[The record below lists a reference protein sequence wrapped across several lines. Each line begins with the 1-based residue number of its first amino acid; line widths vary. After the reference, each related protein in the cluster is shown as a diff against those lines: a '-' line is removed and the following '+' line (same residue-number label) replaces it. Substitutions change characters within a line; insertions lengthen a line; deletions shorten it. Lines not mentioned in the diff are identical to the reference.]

1 MSREG
6 LQTRIKKTAGATQH
20 LINPCKIRRMLT
32 IKKTT
37 RMICVAATRLYAN
50 MVGPIITKRTT
61 PNNTA
66 CRTEQQ
72 NVQAQTDNTACHHTP
87 RPPPILHDTTLE
99 QYNLRQTLQ
108 LGTPARND
116 QGRGRVSVQFVEA
129 RDAFACLEQPLL
141 HTGVLHIQRGVVWTM
156 RRYTIKKVRNPYREM
171 PSRDTDKKYAVHK
184 STQSQQL
191 WERGKSIDSRHRRII
206 VVRWVGLRQHGWVG
220 GWVGGWLERP
230 R

>member
-1 MSREG
+1 
-6 LQTRIKKTAGATQH
+6 
-20 LINPCKIRRMLT
+20 
-32 IKKTT
+32 
-37 RMICVAATRLYAN
+37 MICVAATRLYAN
-50 MVGPIITKRTT
+50 MVGPIITKRNT

-141 HTGVLHIQRGVVWTM
+141 HTGVLHIQRGVAWTM
-156 RRYTIKKVRNPYREM
+156 RRYTIKKSGIRIARCHRATRTRN
-171 PSRDTDKKYAVHK
+171 
-184 STQSQQL
+184 TQCTRARKVNNYGKEENRSIVATEGSL
-191 WERGKSIDSRHRRII
+191 W
-206 VVRWVGLRQHGWVG
+206 
-220 GWVGGWLERP
+220 
-230 R
+230 